1 MAFVAGQAFVNR
13 LFARREVGRTTALGR
28 KPALPERA
36 KPAALDVLHAYG
48 RLLKLRIV
56 LMVLVSCAI
65 GLVLASG
72 GHVVAAV
79 VGWTLL
85 GTALLA
91 GGACALNQY
100 QERELDA
107 RMERTRHRPLPAG
120 LLDPR
125 RALVFSIALLVA
137 GGALLA
143 WRVNLLT
150 ALLGFLTALLYNF
163 VYTPMK
169 RRTWLNTPMG
179 AIPGAIPPMMG
190 WAAATG
196 RLDAGAWLLFVMVFL
211 WQHVHFYAIAWLF
224 RDDYRRAGF
233 RMLPTVEGGG
243 DRTFHQLLFAA
254 SALIPVSLLLAG
266 LHLTGPAYFCGAVV
280 LGAGMLAAGIG
291 LFRSRSLRA
300 AHVVMWASIAY
311 LPLLLGAI
319 VLDLYL

>member
-13 LFARREVGRTTALGR
+13 LIARREVERTPLLGRELASPNRVKLTALDR
-28 KPALPERA
+28 IR
-36 KPAALDVLHAYG
+36 AYG

-72 GHVVAAV
+72 GHVARAV

-125 RALVFSIALLVA
+125 RALVFSVGLLAA
-137 GGALLA
+137 GGSVLA

-150 ALLGFLTALLYNF
+150 ALLGLLTAVLYNF

-169 RRTWLNTPMG
+169 RHTWLNTPMG

-190 WAAATG
+190 WAAASG
-196 RLDAGAWLLFVMVFL
+196 RLEAGAWLLFAMVFL

-233 RMLPTVEGGG
+233 RMLPAVEDGS

-266 LHLTGPAYFCGAVV
+266 LHVTGPAYFCGASV
-280 LGAGMLAAGIG
+280 LGAAMLASGSG

-311 LPLLLGAI
+311 LPLLLGMI
-319 VLDLYL
+319 MLDLYL

>member
-56 LMVLVSCAI
+56 LMVLISCAI

-233 RMLPTVEGGG
+233 RMLPTV
-243 DRTFHQLLFAA
+243 
-254 SALIPVSLLLAG
+254 
-266 LHLTGPAYFCGAVV
+266 
-280 LGAGMLAAGIG
+280 
-291 LFRSRSLRA
+291 
-300 AHVVMWASIAY
+300 
-311 LPLLLGAI
+311 
-319 VLDLYL
+319 